1 MQEQPTLHDHFAAL
15 AADLDSGSIQWQLGV
30 LALSLLLAW
39 LARRLLRARLFVL
52 GPMDAEA
59 TVRISVGGL
68 NRLVFPLTAL
78 ALVFLV
84 RWVLRRYYPVHLL
97 DLAVP
102 LLFSFALVHTA
113 VYLLRH
119 AFASGGLLR
128 TWERFIAWGIWIG
141 YALHVSGLLPELRLL
156 LASAKLPV
164 GKGSVSLLEILSGML
179 SVAVTVVVALWL
191 GRMIETRLQR
201 VSGLDA
207 SMRAVTAK
215 LSKTGL
221 VILAVLIALPL
232 VGIDLT
238 VLSVFGGALG
248 VGIGLGLQKIAASYI
263 SGFIILLDRSV
274 SPGALVTVDNRF
286 GEVTRLTARYIVLK
300 SLDGTEA
307 LIPNETVVSSTVVN
321 HTYSS
326 HAVRVDVPIQVSYQS
341 DVELA
346 LKLMREAA
354 QRHARA
360 SKQPQPV
367 ALLKQFGESGIDL
380 ELYVWIT
387 DPEVGTGGLRSDLY
401 LDLWKSF
408 PAHGISIPYPQRE
421 VRILKDGPP
430 QPGLP

>member
-1 MQEQPTLHDHFAAL
+1 MQDQFTLRDHLAAL
-15 AADLDSGSIQWQLGV
+15 PADLETGSIQWQLGV
-30 LALSLLLAW
+30 IVLSLLLAW
-39 LARRLLRARLFVL
+39 LARRLWRARLITVR
-52 GPMDAEA
+52 PMDADA

-78 ALVFLV
+78 ALVLLG
-84 RWVLRRYYPVHLL
+84 RWVLRRFYPVHLL

-113 VYLLRH
+113 VYLMRH
-119 AFASGGLLR
+119 AFAPSGLLR
-128 TWERFIAWGIWIG
+128 SWERFIVWGIWIG
-141 YALHVSGLLPELRLL
+141 YALHVTGLLPELRAL
-156 LASAKLPV
+156 LASLTLPV
-164 GKGSVSLLEILSGML
+164 GKDSVSALEILSGIL

-191 GRMIETRLQR
+191 GRTIENRLQR
-201 VSGLDA
+201 IAGLDA
-207 SMRAVTAK
+207 SMRAVAAK
-215 LSKTGL
+215 LSKTLL

-307 LIPNETVVSSTVVN
+307 IIPNETVVSSTVIN

-326 HAVRVDVPIQVSYQS
+326 ETVRVTVPIQVSYQS

-346 LKLMREAA
+346 LRLMREAGE
-354 QRHARA
+354 RHARA
-360 SKQPQPV
+360 SSQPSPV

-380 ELYVWIT
+380 ELYVWIS
-387 DPEVGTGGLRSDLY
+387 DPKAGTGNLRSDLY
-401 LDLWKSF
+401 LDLWKAF
-408 PAHGISIPYPQRE
+408 RENGISIPFPQRE
-421 VRILKDGPP
+421 VRILQERPSGP
-430 QPGLP
+430 